1 VTPALLGPLFAP
13 RPAAQTAVEAAP
25 PVNAVYV
32 RADVA
37 AALGIEGKPG
47 VTVGGAPGRLYY
59 WRCADCLDPVTV
71 REKVTG
77 PLLCGA
83 CGGSMEYLGRVARDR
98 LVVEAQVCAC
108 DHRCTG
114 AIGPMCDCHCGGVNH
129 GTGREVTVIRD
140 AGPVPRLS
148 PQRDAARLRQR
159 AEEYR
164 RLRGEAEAALLARGY
179 HPERAKLEV
188 RYAAA
193 GRTVKGRNSALLAL
207 IGGGR

>member
-1 VTPALLGPLFAP
+1 MSAALLGPLFAP
-13 RPAAQTAVEAAP
+13 RPVEPVPAP
-25 PVNAVYV
+25 PRAYV
-32 RADVA
+32 SAEVA
-37 AALGIEGKPG
+37 AALGLAGVPG
-47 VTVGGAPGRLYY
+47 VVVGGATGRLYY

-71 REKVTG
+71 REKVIG

-83 CGGSMEYLGRVARDR
+83 CAGSMEYLGRVARDR

-108 DHRCTG
+108 DYRCTG

-148 PQRDAARLRQR
+148 PQRDAVKLRQR

-164 RLRGEAEAALLARGY
+164 LLRAEAEAALLARGY
-179 HPERAKLEV
+179 HPERARLDV

-193 GRTVKGRNSALLAL
+193 CRTVKGRNAALLRL